1 MVPDQANMTEQCS
14 QYQQEL
20 TEVVLA
26 WAKAYE
32 GDCFEL
38 LSLLRTLESLHR
50 QIRDELFQAALPDNR
65 QKLYALL
72 KEIEENGGWPYIE
85 RMKLRQLL
93 TNIEVE
99 IDPQS
104 TFAPDDESQSS

>member
-1 MVPDQANMTEQCS
+1 MTEQRS

-50 QIRDELFQAALPDNR
+50 QIREEMFQATLPDNR
-65 QKLYALL
+65 QNLYALL
-72 KEIEENGGWPYIE
+72 REIEDNGGWPYIE
-85 RMKLRQLL
+85 RMKLKALL
-93 TNIEVE
+93 ACLEDN
-99 IDPQS
+99 Q
-104 TFAPDDESQSS
+104 ESSR

>member
-1 MVPDQANMTEQCS
+1 MIHDQANMSEQRS

-20 TEVVLA
+20 AKVALA
-26 WAKAYE
+26 WAKVCE

-50 QIRDELFQAALPDNR
+50 QIRDNLFQAALPDNR

-72 KEIEENGGWPYIE
+72 REIEENGGWPYIE

-93 TNIEVE
+93 TNLEAE
-99 IDPQS
+99 IDAQS
-104 TFAPDDESQSS
+104 ASFPSNESKP